1 MASRCCDRWPAS
13 GLAQPGSTP
22 RYRANAQ
29 SVSTVSNASGA
40 RCRVPANATSCAAR
54 LRGRGFAV
62 RVTFRTAVPLNTR
75 SARCSARVTFEASS
89 IGQHFAGQLQ
99 RRNRP
104 GLLAP
109 RPARGPVGP
118 CPPVAPVSPS
128 GPPPYCP
135 GRACPCA
142 GAWVR
147 SLSPAASAPALPAAP
162 DRAALCW
169 AWARPPVLPPCRPPR
184 TRPRWAWPRPPL
196 LPAEAVHRPT
206 RPDHSFRSARRL
218 VPEPS
223 IARCWAWPRPPCSH
237 LDRRPGL

>member
-1 MASRCCDRWPAS
+1 MSRSCERDIVRRSLTRARIRRPCHVPDRRPPKHSLRPMFGARHVRGQLDWSAFC
-13 GLAQPGSTP
+13 GATTAAQPARPVGSPAGPWP
-22 RYRANAQ
+22 R
-29 SVSTVSNASGA
+29 
-40 RCRVPANATSCAAR
+40 
-54 LRGRGFAV
+54 
-62 RVTFRTAVPLNTR
+62 
-75 SARCSARVTFEASS
+75 
-89 IGQHFAGQLQ
+89 
-99 RRNRP
+99 RP
-104 GLLAP
+104 V
-109 RPARGPVGP
+109 PARGPVGP

-196 LPAEAVHRPT
+196 LPAEAVHGPT